1 MQGFGKI
8 TFSDK
13 SYYEGYFE
21 KGTFAKS
28 GKFVD
33 QANHIYELDLTKPNT
48 QDLKKLA

>member
-1 MQGFGKI
+1 MNGLGKI

-21 KGTFAKS
+21 NGRFSKS

-33 QANHIYELDLTKPNT
+33 KANHTY
-48 QDLKKLA
+48 